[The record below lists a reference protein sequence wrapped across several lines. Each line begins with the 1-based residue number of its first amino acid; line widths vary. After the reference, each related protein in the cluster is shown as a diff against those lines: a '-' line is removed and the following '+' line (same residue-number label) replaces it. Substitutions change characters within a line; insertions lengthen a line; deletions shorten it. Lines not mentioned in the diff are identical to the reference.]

1 MNYADSIL
9 INLEADVDWQLE
21 EKTDGLRAYARM
33 AGWPTEIANSLYV
46 IYEDGDYDWDCE
58 PESYRLQV
66 EDLEYGTQSH
76 PLNPA
81 IRRFFAGAE

>member
-46 IYEDGDYDWDCE
+46 TYEDGDYDWDCE

>member
-46 IYEDGDYDWDCE
+46 TYEDGDYDRDCE

>member
-1 MNYADSIL
+1 MNYADSIF
-9 INLEADVDWQLE
+9 INLEADVDWQIE

-46 IYEDGDYDWDCE
+46 TYEEGEYNWDCE
-58 PESYRLQV
+58 PESYKLQV

-76 PLNPA
+76 PMNPA
-81 IRRFFAGAE
+81 IRRFFAMVE